1 MAKTIDKASFAYGIV
16 CSALLVCAIGAAEN
30 DVQREHRYDAAPAL
44 GGLGLSIVDH
54 DSNTLHFY
62 KRHKQDDAAVY
73 ELVETI
79 DLALTGEAVLPVKK
93 ID

>member
-1 MAKTIDKASFAYGIV
+1 MAKTIHKASFAYGAA
-16 CSALLVCAIGAAEN
+16 CAALLACATGAARN
-30 DVQREHRYDAAPAL
+30 DGQRGHKYDAAIAL

-54 DSNTLHFY
+54 DSNALHFY
-62 KRHKQDDAAVY
+62 KRDKQGDAAAY

-79 DLALTGEAVLPVKK
+79 DLSQTGRAIISVKK